1 MIRSSTMD
9 FKARK
14 VQLQKTPESN
24 SISSFWPIYVECEQ
38 FNLFLIFQE
47 SVKKKMSSLN
57 LPTIPRLPSKAK
69 FWKKRS
75 ANISD
80 YDPTFRVIYLGNVL
94 TGWAKGKIIFFQ
106 FLKAC
111 TQSTV
116 TGLIWVMGIRFAGII
131 RMHGRTF

>member
-1 MIRSSTMD
+1 MGVFACF
-9 FKARK
+9 FKVEIENLLIVAALDLKPPLNSGRTNDPWKKIVAR
-14 VQLQKTPESN
+14 LL
-24 SISSFWPIYVECEQ
+24 IAILRYVECEQ

-94 TGWAKGKIIFFQ
+94 TGWAKGKIIFSI
-106 FLKAC
+106 L
-111 TQSTV
+111 
-116 TGLIWVMGIRFAGII
+116 
-131 RMHGRTF
+131 

>member
-94 TGWAKGKIIFFQ
+94 TGWAKGKIIFSI
-106 FLKAC
+106 L
-111 TQSTV
+111 
-116 TGLIWVMGIRFAGII
+116 
-131 RMHGRTF
+131 